1 MAGAAIAALV
11 AFDLTRA
18 PQRQWSA
25 RALLGAITAYQATL
39 SPVMGRAGVRCRFV
53 PTCSHFGADA
63 IRQDG
68 ALKGSLRAAGRVL
81 RCGPWTPMGTVDP
94 A

>member
-1 MAGAAIAALV
+1 MAALI
-11 AFDLTRA
+11 ALDLSRP
-18 PQRQWSA
+18 PQRQWTA

-39 SPVMGRAGVRCRFV
+39 SPLLGVAGVRCRFV
-53 PTCSHFGADA
+53 PTCSHFAADA
-63 IRQDG
+63 FRKDG